1 MQPRGDLS
9 CTSNPYPFG
18 VQRAV
23 AAPRR
28 RWEINPRIDTMIG
41 SKNTL
46 TTRYAYET
54 ANITSPGNNSSLTT
68 QATTSSSSE
77 NTVQISDTQL
87 LSDRVINE
95 TRFEYQRDA
104 SSSSPV
110 NPATEVSVSG
120 YFTAHGTGGGS
131 INSTTS
137 DHIEIQNY
145 TSIQLAKN
153 FVRLGGR
160 LRTTSN
166 TITQNGGVN
175 GTLNYSYLLDPCVDP
190 TVTNKPSNCV
200 FTVGGA
206 PVTACAAAN
215 STISSYQCGIP
226 FLYSIT
232 SINHLGVSARET
244 DVGLSA
250 EDDWKVKDNLTWSYG
265 LRYEAQNYINSTH
278 DLAPRIVARLR
289 HSRGRTGRRR
299 SRCCAADSVFS
310 TIALD

>member
-1 MQPRGDLS
+1 
-9 CTSNPYPFG
+9 
-18 VQRAV
+18 
-23 AAPRR
+23 
-28 RWEINPRIDTMIG
+28 MIG

-104 SSSSPV
+104 SNSTPV

-120 YFTAHGTGGGS
+120 YFHGAWYRRREHQFDDFGPYRDTELHVDSASKEFCETGW
-131 INSTTS
+131 T
-137 DHIEIQNY
+137 
-145 TSIQLAKN
+145 
-153 FVRLGGR
+153 
-160 LRTTSN
+160 LRSTSN

-200 FTVGGA
+200 FTVGSA

-226 FLYSIT
+226 FLFSIT

-244 DVGLSA
+244 DVGLYA
-250 EDDWKVKDNLTWSYG
+250 EDDWKVRDNLTWSYG

-278 DLAPRIVARLR
+278 DLAPRTSLAFGIPRKNGKKTITVLR
-289 HSRGRTGRRR
+289 GGFGIFYDRFGLGSITNIIQSNPSNQTTTVYQNLTRR
-299 SRCCAADSVFS
+299 AP
-310 TIALD
+310 